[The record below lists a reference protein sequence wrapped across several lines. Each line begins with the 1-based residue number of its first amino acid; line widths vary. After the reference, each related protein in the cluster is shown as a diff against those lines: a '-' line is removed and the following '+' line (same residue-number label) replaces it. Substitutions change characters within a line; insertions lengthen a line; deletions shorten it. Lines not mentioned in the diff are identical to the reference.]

1 MSDIIV
7 DLNDRSYKIIVEN
20 GAINSFSNYLMH
32 NASVKNLVII
42 SHELLM
48 KNYGLKLKNN
58 LENSGYEVVEII
70 LPDGDESKDLKIY
83 NEIITKMI
91 DSNCDRTS
99 VVIALGGGVVG
110 DISGFV
116 ASSFM
121 RGIKYYQV
129 PTTLLAMVDSSIGG
143 KTGLNFSKKKNIV
156 GSIYQPVSVVVDPD
170 LLNTLPFSEKVSGLG
185 EIIKYGAI
193 KDRGFLNNLYE
204 WVKDIENFPYTKAI
218 ERCCQIKAEIV
229 TKDENEADLRR
240 ILNFGHTIGHALESH
255 LGYKMI
261 KHGEAVS
268 LGMKCSAWISHK
280 KGLLNTEDYNL
291 LIETINRLPLPKI
304 SALDPEK
311 IMHYINF
318 DKKNENG
325 ILNFI
330 LLNGLGK
337 AIVTQDVSSFE
348 ILESIKVLHEY

>member
-58 LENSGYEVVEII
+58 LENSGYEVIEII
-70 LPDGDESKDLKIY
+70 LPDGDDSKDLKIY

-156 GSIYQPVSVVVDPD
+156 GSIYQPVSVVIDPD

>member
-7 DLNDRSYKIIVEN
+7 DLNNRSYKIIVEN
-20 GAINSFSNYLMH
+20 GAINSFSNYLIH

-70 LPDGDESKDLKIY
+70 LPDGDDSKDLKIY

-229 TKDENEADLRR
+229 TKDENETDLRR

>member
-70 LPDGDESKDLKIY
+70 LPDGDDSKDLKIY

-193 KDRGFLNNLYE
+193 KDHGFLSNLYE

>member
-7 DLNDRSYKIIVEN
+7 DLNNRSYKIIVEN

-70 LPDGDESKDLKIY
+70 LPDGDDSKDLKIY

-229 TKDENEADLRR
+229 TKDENETDLRR

>member
-7 DLNDRSYKIIVEN
+7 DLNNRSYKIIVEN
-20 GAINSFSNYLMH
+20 GAINSFSNYLIH

-58 LENSGYEVVEII
+58 LENTGYEFIEII
-70 LPDGDESKDLKIY
+70 LPDGDDSKDLKIY

-229 TKDENEADLRR
+229 TKDENETDLRR

>member
-229 TKDENEADLRR
+229 TKDENETDLRR

>member
-70 LPDGDESKDLKIY
+70 LPDGDDSKDLKIY

-156 GSIYQPVSVVVDPD
+156 GSIYQPVSVVIDPD

-193 KDRGFLNNLYE
+193 KDPGFLSNLYE

-229 TKDENEADLRR
+229 TKDENETDLRR

>member
-70 LPDGDESKDLKIY
+70 LPDGDDSKDLKIY

-229 TKDENEADLRR
+229 TKDENETDLRR

>member
-58 LENSGYEVVEII
+58 LENSGYEVIEII
-70 LPDGDESKDLKIY
+70 LPDGDDSKDLKIY

-229 TKDENEADLRR
+229 TKDENETDLRR

>member
-7 DLNDRSYKIIVEN
+7 NLNNRSYKIIVEN

-32 NASVKNLVII
+32 SASVKNLVII

-70 LPDGDESKDLKIY
+70 LPDGDDSKDLKIY

-156 GSIYQPVSVVVDPD
+156 GSIYQPVSVVIDPD

-193 KDRGFLNNLYE
+193 KDHSFLSNLNE
-204 WVKDIENFPYTKAI
+204 WIKDIENFPYTKAI

-255 LGYKMI
+255 LGYKVI

-268 LGMKCSAWISHK
+268 LGMKCSAWISHE

-304 SALDPEK
+304 NALDPEK

>member
-58 LENSGYEVVEII
+58 LENSGYEVIEII
-70 LPDGDESKDLKIY
+70 LPDGDDSKDLKIY

-229 TKDENEADLRR
+229 TKDENETDLRR

-304 SALDPEK
+304 NELDPEK

>member
-70 LPDGDESKDLKIY
+70 LPDGDDSKDLKIY

-229 TKDENEADLRR
+229 TKDENETDLRR

-304 SALDPEK
+304 NALDPEK